1 MSVKKLVPTV
11 GFGKRKDSGQIASL
25 GNEINTNKDSNKI
38 IEDGTKQG
46 DNQDGVETSDL
57 SSTLDTQ
64 QDTTLITSQ
73 DDSHSNLLC
82 DANETTDEPLQNTVQ
97 DSDKQEFVPNIPL
110 IESKEVTTKDTI
122 LSSNLDIAESII
134 LSRLQSSNIISDI
147 NSTLDSSLDPTLP
160 TEQNIVQNTMDNTSN
175 HSIVD
180 TMQQST
186 KLIYQIPSKGEKYN
200 KRLVANVTQ
209 SQKTFVQEMS
219 KKFSNESEF
228 VRFMIDRFMS
238 DDIALKENE

>member
-25 GNEINTNKDSNKI
+25 GNEINTKKDSNKI

-110 IESKEVTTKDTI
+110 IESKEVATKDTI

-147 NSTLDSSLDPTLP
+147 NSTLDSKSDPTLP
-160 TEQNIVQNTMDNTSN
+160 TAQNTMDNTSN
-175 HSIVD
+175 HGIID
-180 TMQQST
+180 TIQQT
-186 KLIYQIPSKGEKYN
+186 NKLIYQIPSKGEKYN

>member
-25 GNEINTNKDSNKI
+25 GNEINTKKDSNKI
-38 IEDGTKQG
+38 IEDGTKQ
-46 DNQDGVETSDL
+46 DNNEDSVETSDI
-57 SSTLDTQ
+57 SSILTTQ
-64 QDTTLITSQ
+64 QDATLITSQ
-73 DDSHSNLLC
+73 DTTLNNPLSNK
-82 DANETTDEPLQNTVQ
+82 NKTTDEPLQNTVQ
-97 DSDKQEFVPNIPL
+97 GSDKQEFVPNIPL

-134 LSRLQSSNIISDI
+134 LSRLQSSDINSDI
-147 NSTLDSSLDPTLP
+147 NSTLESSLDPALP
-160 TEQNIVQNTMDNTSN
+160 TEQNIVQDTM
-175 HSIVD
+175 D
-180 TMQQST
+180 TMQQTT

>member
-110 IESKEVTTKDTI
+110 IESKEVATKDTI

-147 NSTLDSSLDPTLP
+147 NSTLDSKSDPTLP
-160 TEQNIVQNTMDNTSN
+160 TAQNTMDNTSN
-175 HSIVD
+175 HGIID
-180 TMQQST
+180 TIQQT
-186 KLIYQIPSKGEKYN
+186 NKLIYQIPSKGEKYN

>member
-25 GNEINTNKDSNKI
+25 GSEINTGKDSNKI
-38 IEDGTKQG
+38 IEDGTKQ
-46 DNQDGVETSDL
+46 DNNEDSVETSDI
-57 SSTLDTQ
+57 SSILTTQ
-64 QDTTLITSQ
+64 QDATLITSQ
-73 DDSHSNLLC
+73 DTTLNNPLSNK
-82 DANETTDEPLQNTVQ
+82 NKTTDEPLQNTVQ

-134 LSRLQSSNIISDI
+134 LSRLQSSDI
-147 NSTLDSSLDPTLP
+147 NSTLESSLDPTLP
-160 TEQNIVQNTMDNTSN
+160 TEQNIIQDTMNNTSN
-175 HSIVD
+175 HSIID

>member
-25 GNEINTNKDSNKI
+25 GNEINTKKDSNKI
-38 IEDGTKQG
+38 IEDGTKQ
-46 DNQDGVETSDL
+46 DNNEDSVETSDI
-57 SSTLDTQ
+57 SSTLTTQ
-64 QDTTLITSQ
+64 QDATLITSQ
-73 DDSHSNLLC
+73 DTTLNNPLSNK
-82 DANETTDEPLQNTVQ
+82 NKTTDEPLQNTVQ
-97 DSDKQEFVPNIPL
+97 GSDKQEFVPNIPL

-134 LSRLQSSNIISDI
+134 LSRLQSSDINSDI
-147 NSTLDSSLDPTLP
+147 NSTLESSLDPALP
-160 TEQNIVQNTMDNTSN
+160 TEQNIVQDTM
-175 HSIVD
+175 D
-180 TMQQST
+180 TMQQTT

>member
-25 GNEINTNKDSNKI
+25 GSEINTGKDSNKI
-38 IEDGTKQG
+38 IEDGTKQ
-46 DNQDGVETSDL
+46 DNNEDSVETSDI
-57 SSTLDTQ
+57 SSILTTQ
-64 QDTTLITSQ
+64 QDATLITSQ
-73 DDSHSNLLC
+73 DTTLNNPLSNK
-82 DANETTDEPLQNTVQ
+82 NKTTDEPLQNTVQ
-97 DSDKQEFVPNIPL
+97 GSDKQEFVPNIPL

-134 LSRLQSSNIISDI
+134 LSRLQSSDIYSDI
-147 NSTLDSSLDPTLP
+147 NSTLESSLDPTLP
-160 TEQNIVQNTMDNTSN
+160 TEQNIIQDTMNNTSN
-175 HSIVD
+175 HSIID